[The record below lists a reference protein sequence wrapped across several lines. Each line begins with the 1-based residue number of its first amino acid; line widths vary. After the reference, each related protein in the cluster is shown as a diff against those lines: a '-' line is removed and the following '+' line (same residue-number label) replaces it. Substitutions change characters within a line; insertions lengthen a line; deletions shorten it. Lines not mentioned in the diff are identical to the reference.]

1 MAAVAADEKSSSFV
15 LRGCHYAVTYWA
27 WYNLNRLHPFSLYS
41 LCTAPATRHFQ
52 DAQDEKDRPALGQ
65 SSMAGSFQSPG
76 RVTYS
81 DMSLGTLA

>member
-41 LCTAPATRHFQ
+41 LYTAPAARHFQ
-52 DAQDEKDRPALGQ
+52 AAQVEEGRPALGQ
-65 SSMAGSFQSPG
+65 SSRAENFQSPSQVACIG
-76 RVTYS
+76 
-81 DMSLGTLA
+81 MSLGTLA